1 MQILELL
8 GSAAPAPAAA
18 SGATPNAHP
27 NALKVSEVSTENAFA
42 KHLDEAMG
50 NREVIKA
57 EDAKRHGDDFAARK
71 QEKNSERVDAERR
84 DELKADNEVDD
95 VDEVREEPAD
105 EEVSQAANG
114 AADQDK
120 QSDTGTQVAA
130 TNAGGILAAVLA
142 GAENHKKHTDAIFV
156 KADVVTTTDTAGLV
170 DTDLSQSPDAA
181 IIAAVP
187 EAVKSVAGKA
197 SENAA
202 FNDNDNDMAAAV
214 MSDSAMPF
222 VVDPNKP
229 VEEQVA
235 LTVDP
240 NATQIKVVD
249 TDFSEDSTI
258 AAEVI
263 SLAAAPVIQ
272 AEAPKVQDK
281 SAPTVNQAS
290 GKSQK
295 VQNVQKND
303 GPTDVRPET
312 ISDAPATAGTDARL
326 EAMRVAEAAHKEA
339 ALRDAVAD
347 SIFSR
352 FNAGQSA
359 AASGAPFVAA
369 QSGAQQPGNAA
380 TAAANTPAADSTG
393 NSPGVETQ
401 VSARQSVQT
410 PQGPQSGTLPPSS
423 EMDNRVL
430 NTLVQSRPA
439 AAPAPAPQ
447 ASATATA
454 TAAAAT
460 RGAEAASTTNVNAST
475 PTAAAV
481 GAPTETSTPNAT
493 QAAAAARPPAP
504 PTPPKTPQVQVALQI
519 AKAVQ
524 NGTDRI
530 SIRLNPAELGR
541 IDIKL
546 DVAQSGQVAA
556 TITVDRPETLELL
569 RNDSRALEQALAD
582 AGLETDSD
590 DLSFN
595 LRDHDANGN
604 RLAKD
609 ENADD
614 LLASE
619 DDDIDQLEMA
629 LAEARRNSAA
639 NRALDINV

>member
-8 GSAAPAPAAA
+8 GSAAPAPG
-18 SGATPNAHP
+18 SVPGATP

-71 QEKNSERVDAERR
+71 QEKDSERIDAERR
-84 DELKADNEVDD
+84 DEVKADNDVDD
-95 VDEVREEPAD
+95 VEEVREEPAD
-105 EEVSQAANG
+105 EKVDQAANG
-114 AADQDK
+114 ATDQNK
-120 QSDTGTQVAA
+120 QTDTGTQVAA

-156 KADVVTTTDTAGLV
+156 NDDVVTTTDSSGLV
-170 DTDLSQSPDAA
+170 DADLSQSPDAA
-181 IIAAVP
+181 IISAVP
-187 EAVKSVAGKA
+187 EAVKAVARKA
-197 SENAA
+197 SENSA
-202 FNDNDNDMAAAV
+202 FKDNDNDMASAV
-214 MSDSAMPF
+214 VNDSAMPF

-229 VEEQVA
+229 VDEQAAVV
-235 LTVDP
+235 VDP
-240 NATQIKVVD
+240 NATEAKVVD
-249 TDFSEDSTI
+249 IDFSEDPTV
-258 AAEVI
+258 AAEVM
-263 SLAAAPVIQ
+263 SLAAAPVVQ
-272 AEAPKVQDK
+272 AEAPKVQEK
-281 SAPTVNQAS
+281 SGPAVNPAS
-290 GKSQK
+290 QKSQK
-295 VQNVQKND
+295 VQNVQNND
-303 GPTDVRPET
+303 GTADVRPET
-312 ISDAPATAGTDARL
+312 ISDAPAATAMDARL

-339 ALRDAVAD
+339 ALRDATAD
-347 SIFSR
+347 NIFSR

-380 TAAANTPAADSTG
+380 TAAANTVAGDAPG

-423 EMDNRVL
+423 EMDDRVL

-439 AAPAPAPQ
+439 AAPAPASQ
-447 ASATATA
+447 ANATATA
-454 TAAAAT
+454 TVAAAT
-460 RGAEAASTTNVNAST
+460 RGAEAASTSNVNAPT
-475 PTAAAV
+475 PTAAV
-481 GAPTETSTPNAT
+481 GAPTETSTPNAA
-493 QAAAAARPPAP
+493 QAAAAARPSAP
-504 PTPPKTPQVQVALQI
+504 PTPPKTPQVQVAMQI

-569 RNDSRALEQALAD
+569 RNDSKSLEQALAD
-582 AGLETDSD
+582 AGLDTDSD

-609 ENADD
+609 ENGDNI
-614 LLASE
+614 LASE

-629 LAEARRNSAA
+629 LAEARRSSAA